1 MQLYFF
7 LTNDGKQVGPVPGE
21 ELLSH
26 GVSHLT
32 LVWGQNMTGWA
43 PAETVD
49 ELKPLFAK
57 AKVEPQPNDET
68 QAKTEPKDELEPKV
82 EAIPIMAKT
91 IETKTKLS
99 KDVATDYEVVDE
111 EVMTEDVSV
120 SKGGKGWKYL
130 SFGLMVAVVA
140 LAVLYFT
147 KSSGK
152 YTINNSNSDYIEQ
165 LEAENKA
172 LTEKIAV
179 VQEEND
185 TLNAANDYLINA
197 NRNLRQSQGG
207 GEVVYETPAAVQQE
221 LEQLRAR
228 NRQLEAQMRRYQES
242 LPD

>member
-26 GVSHLT
+26 GISHFT

-43 PAETVD
+43 PADTVD

-57 AKVEPQPNDET
+57 A
-68 QAKTEPKDELEPKV
+68 EPKPNPNAESKPDV
-82 EAIPIMAKT
+82 DAIPITAKT
-91 IETKTKLS
+91 IDVKTERVKETTIL
-99 KDVATDYEVVDE
+99 APEVEDDEAE
-111 EVMTEDVSV
+111 EVAEENS
-120 SKGGKGWKYL
+120 GKGWKYL
-130 SFGLMVAVVA
+130 SFVLMVAVVA

-152 YTINNSNSDYIEQ
+152 YTINHSNSDYIER
-165 LEAENKA
+165 LEVENKA
-172 LTEKIAV
+172 LTEKV
-179 VQEEND
+179 TNLQVEND
-185 TLNAANDYLINA
+185 TLTIANDNLIEA

-207 GEVVYETPAAVQQE
+207 GSNVVYETPAAVQQE

-228 NRQLEAQMRRYQES
+228 NQQLEAQMRRYQES